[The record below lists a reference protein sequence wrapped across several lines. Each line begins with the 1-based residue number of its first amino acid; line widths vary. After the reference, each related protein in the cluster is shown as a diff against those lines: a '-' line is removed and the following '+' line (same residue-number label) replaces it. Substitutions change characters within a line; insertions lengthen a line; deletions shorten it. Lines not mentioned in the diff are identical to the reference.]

1 MVLTGDHETI
11 EHPYSDVNSKQE
23 QSVGQGESAP
33 WHPGRVHVTSG
44 LSPYIDRQGMYR
56 SGKVYTSFFS
66 LSFRLLTSPSVPVH
80 LYACFSRIKTLPVDV
95 SPGFCS

>member
-56 SGKVYTSFFS
+56 SGKVYTSFF
-66 LSFRLLTSPSVPVH
+66 LCRL
-80 LYACFSRIKTLPVDV
+80 
-95 SPGFCS
+95 GF